1 LRHSGSQALFQYWN
15 NLRAGRP
22 APERRE
28 VEPSDVRNILGDTFI
43 LEVSMQMR
51 TIAFR
56 LAGTRLCA
64 AHGRELK
71 GFGYLALWNEED
83 NFDVARA
90 VNRVYQEFIPTVLS
104 YTAVSADERLVDY
117 ESVLLPLMPVAG
129 GNARVLGIATPR
141 TNPFWLGSDPLIQNI
156 VRNIR
161 NIEILDN
168 GPTLA
173 AELNYPNPIDNK
185 AENRRRRVQ
194 HLTVLDGG
202 LS

>member
-1 LRHSGSQALFQYWN
+1 MRHSGSQALFQYWN

-28 VEPSDVRNILGDTFI
+28 VEPSDVRTILGDTFI

-51 TIAFR
+51 SISFR

-64 AHGRELK
+64 AYGRELK
-71 GFGYLALWNEED
+71 GHGFLALWNEED
-83 NFDVARA
+83 NFNIARA
-90 VNRVYQEFIPTVLS
+90 VNRVYQEFIPTILS
-104 YTAVSADERLVDY
+104 YTAISASDRLAEY

-129 GNARVLGIATPR
+129 GNARILGIATPR
-141 TNPFWLGSDPLIQNI
+141 TNPYWLGSDPLIQNV

-173 AELNYPNPIDNK
+173 PELNYPAPSENES
-185 AENRRRRVQ
+185 ENRHRRVQ